1 MQRREVLVEPR
12 AEPRPQFAQT
22 SRLDRREFLQSI
34 GDLKERPR
42 QKLPGLAAGRGV
54 LARAQDLAQVRRH
67 LGLQE
72 PAEIADQR
80 LRRMRQL
87 RVKKGK
93 HRPLA
98 VLYEVERA
106 APGKVVAREGRNVT
120 RDLHAL
126 LLGLLRV
133 SGGEPG
139 PMLAEAD
146 DDRGTGRGRGDG
158 RERLD
163 EPLLVVAW
171 LLLARQRAAQRFMRD
186 DKGRGFALRPG
197 DAGDAP
203 RDQASD
209 TGQTREE
216 VPLKPGGG
224 RLMQA
229 DMEVHVVRPEASSAK
244 AAALSLQCDAVRNSD
259 QVGQRQGALPP
270 CQAAAKNR

>member
-1 MQRREVLVEPR
+1 MP
-12 AEPRPQFAQT
+12 
-22 SRLDRREFLQSI
+22 
-34 GDLKERPR
+34 
-42 QKLPGLAAGRGV
+42 
-54 LARAQDLAQVRRH
+54 
-67 LGLQE
+67 
-72 PAEIADQR
+72 
-80 LRRMRQL
+80 
-87 RVKKGK
+87 
-93 HRPLA
+93 

-120 RDLHAL
+120 LDLHAL

-244 AAALSLQCDAVRNSD
+244 ATALSLQCDADRNSD

-270 CQAAAKNR
+270 CQAAAKEPLDCLGLTAAGRRRKRSIFVLGPRPCGRYQYRHSVSLAGFQRVAA